1 MGCNRIIAS
10 LLRADGSQH
19 LGLGHIMRCL
29 AFAQSLEKLGVRS
42 IFVIRDYEQKVTEI
56 IQHYNYSVE
65 LIPESCGFKE
75 DLLLTS
81 EFASQYRVKL
91 IVTDLCNVD
100 ILANLGKYCGY
111 LQGLKDKGKFLI
123 TIDDLNEM
131 AFPSDIV
138 VNTNYGAQDRNYR
151 FGGSTKFLLGPAY
164 FIFRQEFIE
173 AAKVNRTTRG
183 IAQNILVTMGGSD
196 LLALTLKV
204 AKAFTRLD
212 SSLNLNLR
220 IVLGIDYTDSK
231 KRALAEA
238 LKDYRGNYKLIMGSD
253 NLAELMLWSD
263 LAITGGGL
271 TKYETAVTGTPS
283 IIISQV
289 GHQAALAKEFE
300 REWTTLNLG
309 LGSKVDEAD
318 ISEAV
323 EKLLMDDTLRAEM
336 SRRGKRLVDGRG
348 IERII
353 SEIPQEVFS

>member
-1 MGCNRIIAS
+1 MGCNGIIVS
-10 LLRADGSQH
+10 LFRADGSRH

-29 AFAQSLEKLGVRS
+29 AFAQGLEKLGVRS
-42 IFVIRDYEQKVTEI
+42 IFVTRDYEQKVAEMI
-56 IQHYNYSVE
+56 RRYKYSVE
-65 LIPESCGFKE
+65 LIPMSCGFKE

-81 EFASQYRVKL
+81 EIASQYRVKL

-100 ILANLGKYCGY
+100 ILANLGKYCEY

-138 VNTNYGAQDRNYR
+138 VNTNYGAQDRNYQ

-164 FIFRQEFIE
+164 FIFRREFIE
-173 AAKVNRTTRG
+173 AAKVNRQTRG

-212 SSLNLNLR
+212 RPLNLNLR

-231 KRALAEA
+231 KRALEET

-283 IIISQV
+283 IIIPQV
-289 GHQAALAKEFE
+289 AHQAALAKEFE
-300 REWTTLNLG
+300 REGTTLNLG

-318 ISEAV
+318 ISEAI
-323 EKLLMDDTLRAEM
+323 EKLLRDDTLRAEM
-336 SRRGKRLVDGRG
+336 SRRGKRLVDGKG